1 MYNILVVEDNFINQR
16 VLLAYLD
23 QDNISLRIANN
34 GLEALKFY
42 NNYLYDC
49 ILMDIAMPEMDGI
62 EATRKIRL
70 KERWKKKHTPIIAV
84 TASDP
89 KNNCDQFFAAGI
101 DDFLAK
107 PVDEQM
113 LKEKITKHSQ
123 IIF

>member
-23 QDNISLRIANN
+23 QANISLRIANN
-34 GLEALKFY
+34 GLEALNFY
-42 NNYLYDC
+42 NNFRYDC

-62 EATRKIRL
+62 EATRKIRS
-70 KERWKKKHTPIIAV
+70 KERWKKIHTPIIAV

-89 KNNCDQFFAAGI
+89 EHNCERFYAAGI
-101 DDFLAK
+101 DDYLAK
-107 PVDEQM
+107 PVNEKT